1 MATVAALRA
10 PSLDEQRDPR
20 YAWVMLP
27 VAMLMNIGT
36 SPGQTFAVSVFNE
49 PMRESL
55 GLSHSMLS
63 GAYLIASLLAAVPLM
78 TIGRRMDRH
87 GLRIVS
93 IAMATSVGMACLLVA
108 SAQSIAALTMGLFL
122 LRACGQG
129 GLSMAAGNTLG
140 MWFNRR
146 LGLASGIAGVGMS
159 AAIAVTP
166 PMYLYLIHSFGWRG
180 AYALIGGA
188 TMLVLLPLLVAVYRN
203 SPYSADSS
211 SMTSIGQ
218 VASIAFQR
226 HQYTRSEAMR
236 TASYWVALGCSS
248 VLGFA
253 CTAVF
258 FNLVPLFKE
267 NGLTAAH
274 AASIFPTMAMAM
286 AAMQIQGGLIAD
298 RVPLKWLQTLSMV
311 SLAVGMMLLASSP
324 TLWTAHVTA
333 ALIGGGQGLMGVVG
347 NSLWPR
353 YFGRTHLG
361 AIRSSVWTAAI
372 ASCAVG
378 PFVMGVV
385 FDLTGSYT
393 PTLVL
398 FVTMLAGAALAATT
412 WGGPPREVA
421 VREKQV
427 EEILPLAE
435 RCVA

>member
-1 MATVAALRA
+1 
-10 PSLDEQRDPR
+10 
-20 YAWVMLP
+20 MLP

-63 GAYLIASLLAAVPLM
+63 GAYLVASLLAAVPLM

-87 GLRIVS
+87 GLKIVS
-93 IAMATSVGMACLLVA
+93 IAMATSVGVACFVVA
-108 SAQSIAALTMGLFL
+108 GAQSVVALTIGLFL

-166 PMYLYLIHSFGWRG
+166 PIYLYLIHTFGWRS
-180 AYALIGGA
+180 AYALIGCV
-188 TMLVLLPLLVAVYRN
+188 TMLVLLPLLFAVYRN
-203 SPYSADSS
+203 SPASADAS

-218 VASIAFQR
+218 IAKFAKPR
-226 HQYTRSEAMR
+226 HQYTRTEAMQ

-258 FNLVPLFKE
+258 FNLVPLFKDS
-267 NGLTAAH
+267 GLTAAH

-298 RVPLKWLQTLSMV
+298 RVPLKWLQTFSMTIM
-311 SLAVGMMLLASSP
+311 AVGMMLLASGM
-324 TLWTAHVTA
+324 TLWTAHIAA

-353 YFGRTHLG
+353 YFGRMHLG

-372 ASCAVG
+372 ASCAIG

-393 PTLVL
+393 PTLLVFL
-398 FVTMLAGAALAATT
+398 TMFVGAGFGASM
-412 WGGPPREVA
+412 WGGPPPEFVVKEEV
-421 VREKQV
+421 V
-427 EEILPLAE
+427 EELLPLGE